1 VLKKFRNVSHG
12 TVYLKNKASDNWF
25 MGLAGGI
32 DTYNMKDFDDFGD
45 RIGWIGQLTF
55 GKWVSPI
62 WGVRFAIDAGEP
74 VIDWEK
80 DVKMKWV
87 GGHGEIM
94 YNMTD
99 AIMGYKPDRVYTFV
113 PYLGIGYMY
122 GMKDWFEKPN
132 SDNDLFKGQN
142 QSLTLNAGIINNFR
156 VGKM

>member
-1 VLKKFRNVSHG
+1 MWHLYKCSEVQNVSHG

-74 VIDWEK
+74 VID
-80 DVKMKWV
+80 
-87 GGHGEIM
+87 
-94 YNMTD
+94 
-99 AIMGYKPDRVYTFV
+99 
-113 PYLGIGYMY
+113 
-122 GMKDWFEKPN
+122 
-132 SDNDLFKGQN
+132 
-142 QSLTLNAGIINNFR
+142 
-156 VGKM
+156 